1 MIPSASMRRQV
12 ILSALVCLITTGSG
26 FAAQTRSVDYSL
38 DYAITSNSG
47 ASSTIGPYEVV
58 SRVSTTGFAVV
69 PSSSS
74 SYSITTLGA
83 NGEEVTTVADWVLY

>member
-1 MIPSASMRRQV
+1 MISSASIKLQV
-12 ILSALVCLITTGSG
+12 ILSALVCIISGTGV
-26 FAAQTRSVDYSL
+26 AAQTRSADYSL
-38 DYAITSNSG
+38 DYAVASNSG

-58 SRVSTTGFAVV
+58 SRVSTIGFSVV

-83 NGEEVTTVADWVLY
+83 SSEEVATVADWVLY